1 MSPMKRS
8 TNVAARMGRWS
19 ARHRKTAIFGWLA
32 FVVAAVVLGGAL
44 GTKQLTDD
52 ETLPGESGRAARML
66 DDGFEQPA
74 GETVLVQSRKLTAD
88 SPAFRA
94 AVADVVRR
102 VTAVGVVTNVQSPYD
117 AGNRGQISA
126 DGHSATVSL
135 DIRGDADTATD
146 RIQPVMDAVDAAAA
160 ANPSLRIEEFGVSA
174 EKQLDEKFNQDL
186 ERAGLLSLP
195 VTIVILVVAFGAL
208 VAAGIPLLLAL
219 SAVMATMGLLAI
231 PSQVWPVDENI
242 SAIVLLIGLAVGVD
256 YSMFYLK
263 REREERAAGKSESA
277 ALEAAAATSGRSV
290 LISGLT
296 VMTAMAGMFLTG
308 DKTFGS
314 FAMATILVVAIAVLG
329 SLTVLPALLS
339 WLGDR
344 VNKVRVPFLHRLQRP
359 EGGRAWGW
367 ILDRVLAHPLVS
379 VVGATAVLVA
389 LALPALGMKTVVPG
403 AEALPQDLPA
413 VQTYNRLQAAFPGG
427 QDPATVVVKAPSID
441 SPQVKTAI
449 ADLQRQAL
457 AGGQFHQPVEVSVN
471 RARTVAQID
480 LPIAGSSTDAAS
492 NAALA
497 SLRGTIVPDTV
508 GSIDGVEVGV
518 TGTTAI
524 SKDFDSAMRS
534 TAPLVFAF
542 VLAFAFV
549 LLLVSFRS
557 IVLAVKAILLNLLSV
572 AAAYGILVLVF
583 QHSWAKG
590 ILDFDYS
597 GGVMAF
603 MPVFLFV
610 ILFGLSMDYH
620 VFILSRIREAYDRG
634 MKTEDAVAHGIKTT
648 AGVVTSAAI
657 VMVFVFGI
665 FATLSIVMLK
675 QFGVGL
681 AAAVLIDATIVRAVL
696 LPAAMT
702 LLGDWN
708 WYLPRWLEW
717 LPKLEHERSA
727 EIVPEPRA
735 RAREAR
741 GLSSTTSGV
750 GSRTRPPSGPTRGWS
765 VRPGSAGPHAGSPVR
780 PSTIVRTP
788 E

>member
-19 ARHRKTAIFGWLA
+19 ARHRKPAIFGWLA

-102 VTAVGVVTNVQSPYD
+102 VTAVGAVTNVQSPYD

-231 PSQVWPVDENI
+231 PSHVWPVDENI

-344 VNKVRVPFLHRLQRP
+344 VNKVRVPFLHRFQRP

-441 SPQVKTAI
+441 NPQVKTAI

-480 LPIAGSSTDAAS
+480 LPIAGSSTDATS

-727 EIVPEPRA
+727 ETEPEPELEPA
-735 RAREAR
+735 RLAA
-741 GLSSTTSGV
+741 
-750 GSRTRPPSGPTRGWS
+750 
-765 VRPGSAGPHAGSPVR
+765 
-780 PSTIVRTP
+780 
-788 E
+788 

>member
-1 MSPMKRS
+1 
-8 TNVAARMGRWS
+8 
-19 ARHRKTAIFGWLA
+19 
-32 FVVAAVVLGGAL
+32 
-44 GTKQLTDD
+44 
-52 ETLPGESGRAARML
+52 
-66 DDGFEQPA
+66 
-74 GETVLVQSRKLTAD
+74 
-88 SPAFRA
+88 
-94 AVADVVRR
+94 
-102 VTAVGVVTNVQSPYD
+102 
-117 AGNRGQISA
+117 
-126 DGHSATVSL
+126 VSL
-135 DIRGDADTATD
+135 DIRGDADTASD
-146 RIQPVMDAVDAAAA
+146 RIQPVMAAVEAAAA

-174 EKQLDEKFNQDL
+174 EKQLDDKFNQDL

-427 QDPATVVVKAPSID
+427 QDPATVVVRAPSID
-441 SPQVKTAI
+441 NPQVKTAI
-449 ADLQRQAL
+449 AGLQRQAL
-457 AGGQFHQPVEVSVN
+457 AGGQFHQPVTVSVN
-471 RARTVAQID
+471 KARTVAEID

-497 SLRGTIVPDTV
+497 SLRGKIVPSTV

-583 QHSWAKG
+583 QRSWAKG

-717 LPKLEHERSA
+717 LPKLEHERST
-727 EIVPEPRA
+727 EVVPEPELEPA
-735 RAREAR
+735 RLAA
-741 GLSSTTSGV
+741 
-750 GSRTRPPSGPTRGWS
+750 
-765 VRPGSAGPHAGSPVR
+765 
-780 PSTIVRTP
+780 
-788 E
+788 

>member
-1 MSPMKRS
+1 
-8 TNVAARMGRWS
+8 
-19 ARHRKTAIFGWLA
+19 
-32 FVVAAVVLGGAL
+32 
-44 GTKQLTDD
+44 
-52 ETLPGESGRAARML
+52 ML
-66 DDGFEQPA
+66 DDGFKQPA
-74 GETVLVQSRKLTAD
+74 GETVLVQSSKHTAD

-102 VTAVGVVTNVQSPYD
+102 VSAVGVVTNVQSPYD

-174 EKQLDEKFNQDL
+174 EKQLDDKFNQDL

-344 VNKVRVPFLHRLQRP
+344 VNKVRVPFLHRFQRP

-441 SPQVKTAI
+441 TPQVKTAI

-457 AGGQFHQPVEVSVN
+457 AGGQFHQPVTVSVN
-471 RARTVAQID
+471 KARTVAEID

-497 SLRGTIVPDTV
+497 SLRGKIVPATV

-557 IVLAVKAILLNLLSV
+557 IVLAVKAIVLNLLSV

-717 LPKLEHERSA
+717 LPKLEHERSTEVA
-727 EIVPEPRA
+727 PEPELEPA
-735 RAREAR
+735 RLAA
-741 GLSSTTSGV
+741 
-750 GSRTRPPSGPTRGWS
+750 
-765 VRPGSAGPHAGSPVR
+765 
-780 PSTIVRTP
+780 
-788 E
+788 

>member
-94 AVADVVRR
+94 AVADSVRR
-102 VTAVGVVTNVQSPYD
+102 VTAVGAVTNVQSPYD

-231 PSQVWPVDENI
+231 PSHVWPVDENI

-344 VNKVRVPFLHRLQRP
+344 VNKVRVPFLHRFQRP

-441 SPQVKTAI
+441 NPQVKTAI

-480 LPIAGSSTDAAS
+480 LPIAGSSTDATS

-497 SLRGTIVPDTV
+497 SLRGRIVPGTV
-508 GSIDGVEVGV
+508 GAIDGVEVGV

-727 EIVPEPRA
+727 ETVPEPELEPA
-735 RAREAR
+735 RLAA
-741 GLSSTTSGV
+741 
-750 GSRTRPPSGPTRGWS
+750 
-765 VRPGSAGPHAGSPVR
+765 
-780 PSTIVRTP
+780 
-788 E
+788 

>member
-1 MSPMKRS
+1 
-8 TNVAARMGRWS
+8 
-19 ARHRKTAIFGWLA
+19 
-32 FVVAAVVLGGAL
+32 
-44 GTKQLTDD
+44 
-52 ETLPGESGRAARML
+52 
-66 DDGFEQPA
+66 
-74 GETVLVQSRKLTAD
+74 
-88 SPAFRA
+88 
-94 AVADVVRR
+94 
-102 VTAVGVVTNVQSPYD
+102 
-117 AGNRGQISA
+117 
-126 DGHSATVSL
+126 
-135 DIRGDADTATD
+135 
-146 RIQPVMDAVDAAAA
+146 
-160 ANPSLRIEEFGVSA
+160 
-174 EKQLDEKFNQDL
+174 
-186 ERAGLLSLP
+186 
-195 VTIVILVVAFGAL
+195 
-208 VAAGIPLLLAL
+208 
-219 SAVMATMGLLAI
+219 
-231 PSQVWPVDENI
+231 
-242 SAIVLLIGLAVGVD
+242 
-256 YSMFYLK
+256 
-263 REREERAAGKSESA
+263 
-277 ALEAAAATSGRSV
+277 
-290 LISGLT
+290 
-296 VMTAMAGMFLTG
+296 MAGMFLTG

-344 VNKVRVPFLHRLQRP
+344 VNKVRVPFLHRFQRP

-441 SPQVKTAI
+441 NPQVKTAI

-480 LPIAGSSTDAAS
+480 LPIAGSSTDATS

-497 SLRGTIVPDTV
+497 SLRGRIVPGTV
-508 GSIDGVEVGV
+508 GAIDGVEVGV

-727 EIVPEPRA
+727 ETVPEPELEPA
-735 RAREAR
+735 RLAA
-741 GLSSTTSGV
+741 
-750 GSRTRPPSGPTRGWS
+750 
-765 VRPGSAGPHAGSPVR
+765 
-780 PSTIVRTP
+780 
-788 E
+788 

>member
-102 VTAVGVVTNVQSPYD
+102 VTAVGAVTNVQSPYD

-231 PSQVWPVDENI
+231 PSHVWPVDENI

-344 VNKVRVPFLHRLQRP
+344 VNKVRVPFLHRFQRP

-379 VVGATAVLVA
+379 VVSATAVLVA

-441 SPQVKTAI
+441 NPQVKTAI

-457 AGGQFHQPVEVSVN
+457 AGGQFHQPIEVSVN

-480 LPIAGSSTDAAS
+480 LPIAGSSTDATS

-497 SLRGTIVPDTV
+497 SLRGTIVPGTV
-508 GSIDGVEVGV
+508 GAIDGVEVGV

-727 EIVPEPRA
+727 ETVPEPELEPA
-735 RAREAR
+735 RLAA
-741 GLSSTTSGV
+741 
-750 GSRTRPPSGPTRGWS
+750 
-765 VRPGSAGPHAGSPVR
+765 
-780 PSTIVRTP
+780 
-788 E
+788 

>member
-32 FVVAAVVLGGAL
+32 FVVAAVVLGGAV
-44 GTKQLTDD
+44 GTKQLTDND
-52 ETLPGESGRAARML
+52 TLPGESGRAARLL
-66 DDGFEQPA
+66 DEGFEQPA
-74 GETVLVQSRKLTAD
+74 SETVLVQSRTLTAD

-94 AVADVVRR
+94 AVQDVVRR
-102 VTAVGVVTNVQSPYD
+102 VSAVRAAANVQSPY
-117 AGNRGQISA
+117 ASGNGAQISA
-126 DGHSATVSL
+126 DRRSAMVDF
-135 DIRGDADTATD
+135 DIRGDADTAVD
-146 RIQPVMDAVDAAAA
+146 RIDPVIAAVDAAAA
-160 ANPSLRIEEFGVSA
+160 AHPGLSIDEFGVSA
-174 EKQLDEKFNQDL
+174 DKQLDEKFNSDL

-231 PSQVWPVDENI
+231 PSQVWPVDSNI

-263 REREERAAGKSESA
+263 REREERASGKSESA

-344 VNKVRVPFLHRLQRP
+344 VNKVRVPFLGRTQRTD
-359 EGGRAWGW
+359 GGRIWGW
-367 ILDRVLAHPLVS
+367 ILDRVLARPLVS
-379 VVGATAVLVA
+379 AAAATAVLVA

-413 VQTYNRLQAAFPGG
+413 VQTYNRLQAAFPGK
-427 QDPATVVVKAPSID
+427 QDPAIVVVKAPSVDTPEMSSAIAELR
-441 SPQVKTAI
+441 KRAI
-449 ADLQRQAL
+449 AD
-457 AGGQFHQPVEVSVN
+457 GGFRQPVSVDVN
-471 RARTVAQID
+471 ADRTVAEID
-480 LPIAGSSTDAAS
+480 LPIAGTGTDEPS
-492 NAALA
+492 NAALD
-497 SLRGTIVPDTV
+497 SLREEIIPATV
-508 GSIDGVEVGV
+508 GAVNGVDVAV

-524 SKDFDSAMRS
+524 SKDFDSSMRS

-557 IVLAVKAILLNLLSV
+557 IVLAAKAIVLNLLSV
-572 AAAYGILVLVF
+572 AAAYGVLVLVF

-590 ILDFDYS
+590 ILGFDYS

-620 VFILSRIREAYDRG
+620 VFILSRVREAYDRG
-634 MKTEDAVAHGIKTT
+634 MKTEDAVSYGIRTT

-681 AAAVLIDATIVRAVL
+681 ATAVLIDATIVRAVL
-696 LPAAMT
+696 LPAAMM

-717 LPKLEHERSA
+717 LPRLEHERSTDVA
-727 EIVPEPRA
+727 LERELEPA
-735 RAREAR
+735 RIAA
-741 GLSSTTSGV
+741 
-750 GSRTRPPSGPTRGWS
+750 
-765 VRPGSAGPHAGSPVR
+765 
-780 PSTIVRTP
+780 
-788 E
+788 

>member
-32 FVVAAVVLGGAL
+32 FIVAAVVLGGAL
-44 GTKQLTDD
+44 GTKQLTDTD
-52 ETLPGESGRAARML
+52 TLPGESGRAARML
-66 DDGFEQPA
+66 DDGFKQPA
-74 GETVLVQSRKLTAD
+74 GETVLVQSSKRTAD

-102 VTAVGVVTNVQSPYD
+102 VSAVGVVTNVQSPY
-117 AGNRGQISA
+117 ATGNRGQISA

-135 DIRGDADTATD
+135 DIRGDADTASD
-146 RIQPVMDAVDAAAA
+146 RIQPVMAAVEAAAA

-174 EKQLDEKFNQDL
+174 EKQLDDKFNQDL

-427 QDPATVVVKAPSID
+427 QDPATVVVRAPSID
-441 SPQVKTAI
+441 NPQVKTAI
-449 ADLQRQAL
+449 AGLQRQAL
-457 AGGQFHQPVEVSVN
+457 AGGQFHQPVTVSVN
-471 RARTVAQID
+471 KARTVAEID

-497 SLRGTIVPDTV
+497 SLRGKIVPSTV

-583 QHSWAKG
+583 QRSWAKG

-717 LPKLEHERSA
+717 LPKLEHERST
-727 EIVPEPRA
+727 EVVPEPELEPA
-735 RAREAR
+735 RLAA
-741 GLSSTTSGV
+741 
-750 GSRTRPPSGPTRGWS
+750 
-765 VRPGSAGPHAGSPVR
+765 
-780 PSTIVRTP
+780 
-788 E
+788 